1 MSILCLFQCLLLTRS
16 CQLTETDPQALTG
29 PDAAATVGQHLHL
42 RTTWDWQVSAVRNQ
56 AMDLGQKPT
65 LDSNKRNSQQVYQKD
80 HPNVDLEVGKKQTKD
95 IDPQKSRLQKRV
107 NKKNLHL
114 PITNTGLT
122 NKQPMNR
129 DNLKSKNMTIVKEI
143 HTWDPR
149 KRENKVETK
158 ESISD
163 EHHLDG
169 ESIISSSKMQSM
181 PTKYSNPVGFY
192 HLDPPLINPG
202 SLSQDLD
209 HWDPQKV
216 ENQEMMVASVQE
228 DTGRCF
234 CTIAIPF
241 ISNK

>member
-1 MSILCLFQCLLLTRS
+1 MSKLCLFQCLLLTQS

-80 HPNVDLEVGKKQTKD
+80 HPNVDLEVGKKPTKD
-95 IDPQKSRLQKRV
+95 IDPQKLRLQKRV
-107 NKKNLHL
+107 NKK
-114 PITNTGLT
+114 
-122 NKQPMNR
+122 
-129 DNLKSKNMTIVKEI
+129 
-143 HTWDPR
+143 
-149 KRENKVETK
+149 K

-169 ESIISSSKMQSM
+169 ESIISSSKMQSV
-181 PTKYSNPVGFY
+181 PTKYSNPEGFY